1 MSCKICERMKEK
13 EEVLYEDEV
22 GVVLVGDAILGHITV
37 HPKKHVTK
45 IGELDDAELEHLFT
59 IANLG
64 STVVFETLGA
74 QGTNIVAHNGASQEH
89 VSINVI
95 PRNMTDDLNLHW
107 EAKTLAEEEMK
118 DALER
123 IKDKADYLET
133 KITTTTKVQKE
144 NAEHAAATDAAAPSE
159 TEETKG
165 KKKKADEK
173 AESETYLTRHLD
185 RLP

>member
-1 MSCKICERMKEK
+1 MKEK

-37 HPKKHVTK
+37 HPKKHITK
-45 IGELDDAELEHLFT
+45 IGELEDAELEHLFT
-59 IANLG
+59 IANLS

-74 QGTNIVAHNGASQEH
+74 QGTNIVAHNGAHDEH

-95 PRNMTDDLNLHW
+95 PRNMNDDLNLHW
-107 EAKTLAEEEMK
+107 EAKVLAEEEMK

-133 KITTTTKVQKE
+133 KVTTKAKKE
-144 NAEHAAATDAAAPSE
+144 NAESGEKTETSNGSAEKDDPISE
-159 TEETKG
+159 KG
-165 KKKKADEK
+165 SDKKSSKKHDHGEQK
-173 AESETYLTRHLD
+173 ESYLTKHLD
-185 RLP
+185 RMP